1 MEKLSINNVQKK
13 TALNS
18 EIEYERAT
26 SFYLKLRKLEKED
39 DSYSSI
45 RKHLRKLIKEYENAN
60 WANDLEISNEQ
71 IKESDLAEELV
82 QAENRFSQK
91 RKELIKE
98 KLKHNGLNQNDL
110 AKILGH
116 TKGYTS
122 ELINGLRPF
131 SKEDVVIINRLFKI
145 ELSYLIPT
153 FIKQEKAARIK
164 KTLSTI
170 PTNKIKLTKKD
181 FDLKLA

>member
-1 MEKLSINNVQKK
+1 MEKLSINNIQKK
-13 TALNS
+13 TALS
-18 EIEYERAT
+18 GEIEYERAT
-26 SFYLKLRKLEKED
+26 SLYLKLRKLEKENS
-39 DSYSSI
+39 SYTSI
-45 RKHLRKLIKEYENAN
+45 RKQLRKIIKEYENAH
-60 WANDLEISNEQ
+60 WADNSKISDEQ
-71 IKESDLAEELV
+71 IKESDLAESLIR
-82 QAENRFSQK
+82 AENEFSQK
-91 RKELIKE
+91 RKELIKD
-98 KLKHNGLNQNDL
+98 KLKSNGLNQNDF

-164 KTLSTI
+164 KTLSGI
-170 PTNKIKLTKKD
+170 PTNKIKLTEND
-181 FDLKLA
+181 FDLKMA